1 MFKEIFGIL
10 KMKPLV
16 NGGKI
21 ILQSFHYGWLG
32 KMIYYLLNFN

>member
-16 NGGKI
+16 NGEELFYNPSIMDG
-21 ILQSFHYGWLG
+21 
-32 KMIYYLLNFN
+32 